1 MVFGCGCSDGVR
13 IFLKQGFRVDYMKKV
28 DLKTKM
34 QENDIY
40 ITNYVDVIKKKAKF
54 LEAKGFFIVE
64 VSEFIIKYQR
74 KDSCFIGIYYGR
86 YDDIP
91 EVYVR
96 FEEKRSKPEQY
107 SLGWFRNLK
116 KFNAGEKDIFK
127 KDGTK
132 VDKLAAIFSLIEYL
146 RDNFEDVT
154 NIDFCRVTNQK
165 INENFEKGLW
175 EIKK

>member
-1 MVFGCGCSDGVR
+1 M
-13 IFLKQGFRVDYMKKV
+13 QG
-28 DLKTKM
+28 
-34 QENDIY
+34 NDIY
-40 ITNYVDVIKKKAKF
+40 ITNYIDAIKKKAKF
-54 LEAKGFFIVE
+54 LEAKGFYIVE
-64 VSEFIIKYQR
+64 VSEFIINYQR
-74 KDSCFIGIYYGR
+74 KNSCSIGIYYGR

-96 FEEKRSKPEQY
+96 FERKGSKPEQY

-132 VDKLAAIFSLIEYL
+132 VDKLASNFSLLEYL

-154 NIDFCRVTNQK
+154 NIDSCRVTKQK
-165 INENFEKGLW
+165 INENIEKGLW
-175 EIKK
+175 KIEK